1 MSEMGNQS
9 DYAGQ
14 ITPEDIVKLRQAGL
28 GAEIS
33 KLFLEDEF
41 VEDMISPE
49 VKPYFDAI
57 RKVGIGQYDKKDVEK
72 LLKKIDSMK
81 TTFIMSSMESE
92 YTWQHEREFTML
104 SVLAIK
110 NTSMG
115 IDGTFLK
122 RAFGSIQETN
132 LVQTMNSPQQ
142 ARPGLIA
149 SFFSKKR

>member
-1 MSEMGNQS
+1 MSEIEEHG
-9 DYAGQ
+9 DYVGQ
-14 ITPEDIVKLRQAGL
+14 ITPEDIARLRTVGL

-41 VEDMISPE
+41 VEDSISQE
-49 VKPYFDAI
+49 VKPYFDAV
-57 RKVGIGQYDKKDVEK
+57 RKVGTGQYDKKDVEK
-72 LLKKIDSMK
+72 LLKKIDAMK
-81 TTFIMSSMESE
+81 TTFVMSSMESE

-115 IDGTFLK
+115 VDGTFLK

-149 SFFSKKR
+149 SFFNKKR